1 MRSSECVHVGQL
13 NQPIGEELSA
23 TSPLLVTKQYHGSE
37 NPLKKPNPHEIEWH
51 IPTDQTYR
59 AKPVS
64 PPPTLSPAIQTPLR
78 NTNQVDIIDGGYR
91 WRKYGQKAV
100 KNNMFPRF
108 LFLHPLISLVT
119 PAFSFIN
126 TVVLDTYACANLEPR
141 SNFKLLSQMIFII
154 PKKLKAGNGVDL
166 ETANGRHNFKNKKA
180 FYTEETPFQVLH
192 GHTGDVLDL
201 AWSDSNLLL
210 SASKDKT
217 VRLWRVGCDE
227 RRRKLHDQQINDVHG
242 SIRPPPSY
250 SKKPDHD
257 EDNLSDDG
265 SHMMLG
271 GTKKRLNLEQVRALE
286 KIFELGNKLE
296 PERKMQ
302 LGKALGLQ
310 PRQIANWFQN
320 RKSRLKTKQL
330 ERDYDTLKKQLDV
343 LKSDNDSLLA
353 HNKKLH
359 DGFHRCQSSNLG
371 FIRTEEFNYFF
382 LAQLCWRVV
391 GTDGAARNIFFVGS
405 IAFQD
410 VAHKVSALKVSL
422 NRGDMARL
430 KEIQEAVLQMSAP
443 KALRNELIHKLRS
456 ERMSYHG
463 DESSWNRS
471 WVAI

>member
-1 MRSSECVHVGQL
+1 MVAIVGENMAKKRSRTTC
-13 NQPIGEELSA
+13 
-23 TSPLLVTKQYHGSE
+23 SP
-37 NPLKKPNPHEIEWH
+37 
-51 IPTDQTYR
+51 D
-59 AKPVS
+59 
-64 PPPTLSPAIQTPLR
+64 
-78 NTNQVDIIDGGYR
+78 
-91 WRKYGQKAV
+91 
-100 KNNMFPRF
+100 
-108 LFLHPLISLVT
+108 
-119 PAFSFIN
+119 
-126 TVVLDTYACANLEPR
+126 
-141 SNFKLLSQMIFII
+141 FKLLSQMIFII

-166 ETANGRHNFKNKKA
+166 ETANGRHNFKNKKFSDPA
-180 FYTEETPFQVLH
+180 TVTKWKDERMKHRFKYSMVILEMSWTWHGQTQICFFQLLKTRQFGYGELVVMSVFISSILTTTHGLMFQQLHEDNAHHLPSHTSPPSCPPHLFY
-192 GHTGDVLDL
+192 G
-201 AWSDSNLLL
+201 
-210 SASKDKT
+210 K
-217 VRLWRVGCDE
+217 

-242 SIRPPPSY
+242 SIRPPPSN

-271 GTKKRLNLEQVRALE
+271 GTKKRLNLEQVKALE

-302 LGKALGLQ
+302 LGKALGQ
-310 PRQIANWFQN
+310 
-320 RKSRLKTKQL
+320 SSLK
-330 ERDYDTLKKQLDV
+330 ETLKKQFDV

-371 FIRTEEFNYFF
+371 
-382 LAQLCWRVV
+382 VV

-410 VAHKVSALKVSL
+410 VAHKVFALKVFL

-471 WVAI
+471 WVAIKKLWASKWNVRAYVSRKLELTHDAICMSVLVQESCGDYAFVIHTNNPVTGDPSEIHTRDCEGFGRDLGWRISRTSNELYHQENKPQLANRDQ

>member
-1 MRSSECVHVGQL
+1 MVAIVGENMAKKRSRTTC
-13 NQPIGEELSA
+13 
-23 TSPLLVTKQYHGSE
+23 SP
-37 NPLKKPNPHEIEWH
+37 
-51 IPTDQTYR
+51 D
-59 AKPVS
+59 
-64 PPPTLSPAIQTPLR
+64 
-78 NTNQVDIIDGGYR
+78 
-91 WRKYGQKAV
+91 
-100 KNNMFPRF
+100 
-108 LFLHPLISLVT
+108 
-119 PAFSFIN
+119 
-126 TVVLDTYACANLEPR
+126 
-141 SNFKLLSQMIFII
+141 FKLLSQMIFII

-166 ETANGRHNFKNKKA
+166 ETANGRHNFKNKKFSDPATVTKWKDERMKA

-192 GHTGDVLDL
+192 GILEMSWTWHGQTQI
-201 AWSDSNLLL
+201 
-210 SASKDKT
+210 
-217 VRLWRVGCDE
+217 

-371 FIRTEEFNYFF
+371 
-382 LAQLCWRVV
+382 VV

-410 VAHKVSALKVSL
+410 VAHKVSALKVFL

-471 WVAI
+471 WLWASKWNVRAYVSRKLELTHDAACMSVLVQESCGDYAFVIHTNNHVTGDPSKIHTRDCEGFGRDLGWRISRTSNELYHQENKPQLANREKQKTDSVCMLTPVSI